1 MTQPFVDALTWVPK
15 SRALGATLA
24 RAHDL
29 TRAQAHPS
37 VTLEH
42 LMQALIEDPDASTV
56 LLACNLDLLR
66 LNGAVSAHLQHLP
79 AGAGGMPDASQAVVM
94 ILEYAVAA
102 ARQSGRNEVNGAI
115 VLAAIVG
122 EGNNVA
128 AKLLQEQ
135 GLTFE
140 DAVRALKRASA
151 PPRPAA
157 GPGEAPPAARE
168 PVREVAAPVSAPVA
182 AAPVAMD
189 QDPIT
194 TARRRVEAI
203 RTGQPMPGAGPH
215 PAAHPA
221 AMATGAPQATMP
233 PSQADWAPQPIQQP
247 PPARPPRMPPPVPPI
262 SAPPSRPHAN
272 NGGGGNQALA
282 PWTDANSNAHSSAG
296 EAPTATVIPF
306 PAGRIDPDRL
316 ADKLPQ
322 RMRARAPTT
331 VEVRIARSAVFATA
345 AVLGAA
351 PEAALT
357 RALSVRLKAPSG
369 GFHVENASP
378 ETQWFDTRASQ
389 RDDDEVRW
397 RWVVTPHASGH
408 KPLQLALSMRT
419 IASDG
424 VMLETVL
431 PEQSVS
437 VRVSPQYGP
446 AFRAFGG
453 WAVAALAGALLAL
466 LSSGAWPVVIGAIGR
481 WLG

>member
-1 MTQPFVDALTWVPK
+1 MTQPFMDALTWVPK

-24 RAHDL
+24 RANDL
-29 TRAQAHPS
+29 ARAQAHPS

-42 LMQALIEDPDASTV
+42 LMQALIEDPDASSV

-66 LNGAVSAHLQHLP
+66 LNGAVSAHLQRLP

-151 PPRPAA
+151 PPRLAA

-168 PVREVAAPVSAPVA
+168 PAREVTAPVG
-182 AAPVAMD
+182 MD

-203 RTGQPMPGAGPH
+203 RTGQPVPAAGPH
-215 PAAHPA
+215 PG
-221 AMATGAPQATMP
+221 AMATSASQGTMP
-233 PSQADWAPQPIQQP
+233 PPQADWAPQPMQQA

-262 SAPPSRPHAN
+262 SAPPARPHAN
-272 NGGGGNQALA
+272 NGGGRNQALA
-282 PWTDANSNAHSSAG
+282 PWTDANAHSSAG
-296 EAPTATVIPF
+296 DAPTATVIQF
-306 PAGRIDPDRL
+306 PAGRAGTPIDPDRL
-316 ADKLPQ
+316 VDKLPQ

-345 AVLGAA
+345 AALGAA

-369 GFHVENASP
+369 GFHIENASP

-389 RDDDEVRW
+389 RDEDEVRW
-397 RWVVTPHASGH
+397 RWIVTPRASGH
-408 KPLQLALSMRT
+408 KALQLAVSMRT

-424 VMLETVL
+424 VMLESVL
-431 PEQSVS
+431 PEQSVT

-466 LSSGAWPVVIGAIGR
+466 LSTGAWPVAIGAIKR

>member
-42 LMQALIEDPDASTV
+42 LMQALIEDPDASSV

-66 LNGAVSAHLQHLP
+66 LNGAVSAHLQHIP

-128 AKLLQEQ
+128 AKLLHEQ

-151 PPRPAA
+151 PPRPAT
-157 GPGEAPPAARE
+157 GPSEAPPAVRE
-168 PVREVAAPVSAPVA
+168 PVREASARAPVA
-182 AAPVAMD
+182 AAPVATD
-189 QDPIT
+189 EDPIT

-203 RTGQPMPGAGPH
+203 RTGQPVPAAGPYPGA
-215 PAAHPA
+215 
-221 AMATGAPQATMP
+221 MTTGAPHASMP
-233 PSQADWAPQPIQQP
+233 AAPQGDWAPQPIQQA

-262 SAPPSRPHAN
+262 SAPPARSHAS

-282 PWTDANSNAHSSAG
+282 PWTDANANSYSNAG
-296 EAPTATVIPF
+296 DAPTATVIPF
-306 PAGRIDPDRL
+306 PAGRAGTPIDPERL
-316 ADKLPQ
+316 VDKLPEK
-322 RMRARAPTT
+322 MRARAPTT

-345 AVLGAA
+345 AALGAA

-389 RDDDEVRW
+389 RDEDEVRW
-397 RWVVTPHASGH
+397 RWIVTPHASGR
-408 KPLQLALSMRT
+408 KPLQLSLSMRT
-419 IASDG
+419 IAADG
-424 VMLETVL
+424 VMLESML
-431 PEQSVS
+431 PEQAVI
-437 VRVSPQYGP
+437 VRVTPQYRP
-446 AFRAFGG
+446 AIRACGG

-466 LSSGAWPVVIGAIGR
+466 LGTGAWPVVIGAIGR